1 MSSTNELLEAIK
13 LELRKLR
20 DLLRRIGKMEDEPIV

>member
-20 DLLRRIGKMEDEPIV
+20 DLFRRIGKMEDEPIV